1 MMTNQWLNLH
11 LGFALDVN
19 CELQGALQ
27 RGEQIV
33 RGSLCA
39 FGVWTRDSLT
49 RGSHFQRDI
58 GGVDEHH
65 RLCFAVYQ
73 NEKTGRC
80 PVKQMVLWSSIGSG
94 LKRQLFT

>member
-39 FGVWTRDSLT
+39 FGVWTWDPWLPFPERY
-49 RGSHFQRDI
+49 RGR
-58 GGVDEHH
+58 
-65 RLCFAVYQ
+65 R
-73 NEKTGRC
+73 
-80 PVKQMVLWSSIGSG
+80 
-94 LKRQLFT
+94 